1 MGLLDGE
8 NEVLRLKPHILS
20 RAWAYI
26 FWIFCF
32 GTTYLFATDSILLE
46 QAYRWVS
53 THPQISVPMKFLS
66 LIPRIVA
73 WSLII
78 TAPICLISLLKL
90 QWGILVRFLFILA
103 TAIGLRFLELG
114 PGIEHQAMCFISI
127 GAILYLELTRWST
140 QYVITNQRL
149 ILEHKGWKNTTRT
162 LFFSKINDLVL
173 AQNFWGKL
181 FQYGSIIPMT
191 ASGLGMGSAESSIHI
206 GAGGGSGIL
215 SGKVEGG
222 LARSVQEAAETS
234 EYAIFCVPNPRR
246 VYDLILRG
254 MQGQET

>member
-8 NEVLRLKPHILS
+8 NEILRLKPHILS

-26 FWIFCF
+26 FWVFCF
-32 GTTYLFATDSILLE
+32 TTTYLFATDSILLE
-46 QAYRWVS
+46 KAYIWACAHQKLS
-53 THPQISVPMKFLS
+53 IPMKFLS
-66 LIPRIVA
+66 LLPRIA
-73 WSLII
+73 SWALILALPTFI
-78 TAPICLISLLKL
+78 ASLLKL
-90 QWGILVRFLFILA
+90 QWGLLVRFSLILA
-103 TAIGLRFLELG
+103 TTVGLGFLELG
-114 PGIEHQAMCFISI
+114 PGVEYQAMCFISI
-127 GAILYLELTRWST
+127 GAILYLEITRWST

-191 ASGLGMGSAESSIHI
+191 ASGLGLGATESSMHM
-206 GAGGGSGIL
+206 GATVGSGLI
-215 SGKVEGG
+215 SGRLEGG
-222 LARSVQEAAETS
+222 MARSIQEAAETS

-246 VYDLILRG
+246 VYALILRG
-254 MQGQET
+254 MQGQEA